1 MLVSAPGLVVA
12 DVAGPDAVLP
22 IVRGETPGGV
32 VTEVSPLLPVPSAAI
47 VPVTVVASVRARPS
61 ETKSDVNK
69 RETISLHLYM
79 TYNLLCRGGLPGID
93 LMRNLR
99 RGPSHR

>member
-1 MLVSAPGLVVA
+1 MFVATPGLVVA

-22 IVRGETPGGV
+22 VGRREAPGGV
-32 VTEVSPLLPVPSAAI
+32 TEVALALPGL
-47 VPVTVVASVRARPS
+47 VPVAVVASVRARPS

-79 TYNLLCRGGLPGID
+79 TYNQETMSFDCQPWCI
-93 LMRNLR
+93 
-99 RGPSHR
+99 SY

>member
-1 MLVSAPGLVVA
+1 MFVATPGLVVA

-22 IVRGETPGGV
+22 VGRCEAPGGV
-32 VTEVSPLLPVPSAAI
+32 TEVALALPRL
-47 VPVTVVASVRARPS
+47 VPVAVVASVRARPS

-79 TYNLLCRGGLPGID
+79 TYNQETMSFDCQPWCI
-93 LMRNLR
+93 
-99 RGPSHR
+99 SY